1 MTTAEELRQLTIDD
15 LKRRADELRQSLFQ
29 DLLKMRTGTLDNP
42 GERTQHRRDLARV
55 LTILT
60 QKLADQKAKPSPE
73 KGKETEP

>member
-1 MTTAEELRQLTIDD
+1 MATAEELRQLTVDD

-60 QKLADQKAKPSPE
+60 QKMADQKAQPTPE
-73 KGKETEP
+73 KA

>member
-1 MTTAEELRQLTIDD
+1 MATAEELRQLTIDD

-60 QKLADQKAKPSPE
+60 QKMADQKAKPGPE
-73 KGKETEP
+73 KAKETEP

>member
-1 MTTAEELRQLTIDD
+1 MATADELRQLTVDD

-60 QKLADQKAKPSPE
+60 QKTAEQKAQTAPE
-73 KGKETEP
+73 KA

>member
-1 MTTAEELRQLTIDD
+1 MAPAEELRQLTVDD

-60 QKLADQKAKPSPE
+60 QKMAEQKAQPAPE
-73 KGKETEP
+73 KA

>member
-1 MTTAEELRQLTIDD
+1 MATAEELRQLTIDD

-60 QKLADQKAKPSPE
+60 QKMAEPKAQPAAE
-73 KGKETEP
+73 KA

>member
-1 MTTAEELRQLTIDD
+1 MATAEELRQLTVDD

-60 QKLADQKAKPSPE
+60 QKMGEQKAQPTPE
-73 KGKETEP
+73 KA